1 MNSCSYVFLFEGREI
16 SLSDNHIDKCE
27 VHCIHPE
34 QVEFAQKHMINEDT
48 ALGLADIF
56 KTLGDVTRIKII
68 YSLMLRELCVCDIA
82 AVINASES
90 SVSHHLRIMRNQKIV
105 KFRREGKV
113 LYYSLDDEH
122 VESLLKQGLDHINE

>member
-1 MNSCSYVFLFEGREI
+1 MIFI
-16 SLSDNHIDKCE
+16 IDNHIDRCE
-27 VHCIHPE
+27 VSCIHPE
-34 QVEFAQKHMINEDT
+34 QVEYAQNHMLDDDT
-48 ALGLADIF
+48 VFSLANIF
-56 KTLGDVTRIKII
+56 KTLGDATRMKII

-90 SVSHHLRIMRNQKIV
+90 SVSHHLRLLRTQKIV

-122 VESLLKQGLDHINE
+122 IVTLIKEGLDHVNE

>member
-1 MNSCSYVFLFEGREI
+1 MPNT
-16 SLSDNHIDKCE
+16 IDKCE

-34 QVEFAQKHMINEDT
+34 QVEFAQKNMLNEDT
-48 ALGLADIF
+48 AQSLADIF
-56 KTLGDVTRIKII
+56 KILGDNTRVKII
-68 YSLMLRELCVCDIA
+68 YSLILQELCVCDIA

-90 SVSHHLRIMRNQKIV
+90 SVSHHLRLLRTHKLV

-122 VESLLKQGLDHINE
+122 VETLINQGLEHVNE